1 MNEPARE
8 RRDVRFLAALLA
20 GTGLLFVIE
29 RLALLAVSGNGPDIL
44 PLPIAQLV
52 LDAGCAAVVLAGNR
66 PLRPVVLVIT
76 MLGAVLQMVIVLGG
90 GPLWSIVI
98 TALLAIAQVY
108 TLVLLNTKPIRV
120 HFGLDTHDDPLDR
133 QR

>member
-8 RRDVRFLAALLA
+8 RRDVRVLAALIA
-20 GTGLLFVIE
+20 GTGLVFVIE
-29 RLALLAVSGNGPDIL
+29 RLALLPAPGYGPDIL

-66 PLRPVVLVIT
+66 MLRPIVLVIT
-76 MLGAVLQMVIVLGG
+76 VLGALLQMVIVLGG
-90 GPLWSIVI
+90 GPLWSILV

-120 HFGLDTHDDPLDR
+120 HFGLDTHDDPLDLER
-133 QR
+133 